1 MGDTGRDTMVEKIRF
16 ITYEGKNILHLDFSH
31 CKAEEILNTITEAK
45 KVIATHPEQSL
56 LTLTDVTD
64 ARFND
69 AVTQEMKSFTAHN
82 LPYVRAGAVV
92 GVTGLKRIIF
102 QAVIAFSGR
111 KLSTFDSIEKAK
123 QWLVEN

>member
-1 MGDTGRDTMVEKIRF
+1 MEEKIRF
-16 ITYEGKNILHLDFSH
+16 ITYEGKNILHLDFSN
-31 CKAEEILNTITEAK
+31 CKAEEILNTITKAK
-45 KVIATHPEQSL
+45 KVIATQPERSL

-69 AVTQEMKSFTAHN
+69 TVTQEMKAFTAHN
-82 LPYVRAGAVV
+82 RPYVRAGAVV

-111 KLSTFDSIEKAK
+111 KLSTFDSVEKAK

>member
-1 MGDTGRDTMVEKIRF
+1 MEERIRL
-16 ITYEGKNILHLDFSH
+16 IQYEGKNILHLDFSN
-31 CKAEEILNTITEAK
+31 CKAEEILNTITRAK
-45 KVIATHPEQSL
+45 KVIATYPEKSL

-69 AVTQEMKSFTAHN
+69 TVTQEMKVFTAHN
-82 LPYVRAGAVV
+82 RPYVRAGAVV

-111 KLSTFDSIEKAK
+111 KLSTFDSVEQAK
-123 QWLVEN
+123 QWLVKN

>member
-1 MGDTGRDTMVEKIRF
+1 MACTGRDTMEEKIRL
-16 ITYEGKNILHLDFSH
+16 ITHEGKNILHLDFSN
-31 CKAEEILNTITEAK
+31 CKAEEILDTIIRAK
-45 KVIATHPEQSL
+45 KVIASYPEKSL

-69 AVTQEMKSFTAHN
+69 AVTQEMKAFTAHN
-82 LPYVRAGAVV
+82 RPYVRAGAVV

-102 QAVIAFSGR
+102 QAVVAFSGR
-111 KLSTFDSIEKAK
+111 KLSAFDNVDQAM

>member
-1 MGDTGRDTMVEKIRF
+1 MEEKIRL
-16 ITYEGKNILHLDFSH
+16 IQYEGKNILHLDFSN
-31 CKAEEILNTITEAK
+31 CKAEEILNTITKAK
-45 KVIATHPEQSL
+45 KVIATYPEQSL

-69 AVTQEMKSFTAHN
+69 AVTQEMKAFTAHN
-82 LPYVRAGAVV
+82 RPYVRAGAVV

-102 QAVIAFSGR
+102 QAVVAFSGR
-111 KLSTFDSIEKAK
+111 KLSAFDNVEQAK